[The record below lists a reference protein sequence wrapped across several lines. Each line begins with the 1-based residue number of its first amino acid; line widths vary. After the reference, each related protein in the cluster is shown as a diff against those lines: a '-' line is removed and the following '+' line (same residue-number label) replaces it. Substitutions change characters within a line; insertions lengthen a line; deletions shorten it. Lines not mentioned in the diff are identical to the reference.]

1 MFEKRVKLNSTFV
14 NIDYIIKWLRKIW
27 PTTFKMFNCFSQ
39 LKTNMIKK
47 PNSFFTND

>member
-1 MFEKRVKLNSTFV
+1 MFEMRVKLNSTFI

-27 PTTFKMFNCFSQ
+27 PTTLMFNCLSQ

-47 PNSFFTND
+47 PN